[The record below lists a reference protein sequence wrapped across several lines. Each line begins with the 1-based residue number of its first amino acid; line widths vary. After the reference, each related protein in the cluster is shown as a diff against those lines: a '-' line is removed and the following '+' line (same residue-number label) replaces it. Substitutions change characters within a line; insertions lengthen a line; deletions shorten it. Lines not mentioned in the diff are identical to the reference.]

1 MTQMNS
7 TEPRKPRSVARA
19 MGRIFG
25 LGIPATAVMTAALAV
40 VFAVAIDGCS
50 SKNKQNSQNTNPSTN
65 VAALPAPS
73 RALSPTPAATPAVVA
88 KKKTIKR
95 PATVT
100 YSDKE
105 SGISFRY
112 PWKYKL
118 LTPDKGDDAKAE
130 LAKLPT
136 NFMNASASN
145 IAAVELNKG
154 PVSSFMNVSVVK
166 GITAEQC
173 QQFAMSSPQSNNE
186 TPIETDDESGVSKV
200 SLRGVE
206 FAKADEVTEQL
217 EARYYHHFEPGL
229 DKNTGSCYEFAL
241 GISEPPESTNSVDE
255 VARFQQLE
263 RIFGTVKIQPE
274 QVQVITASVPEQP
287 VSVTSPQ

>member
-1 MTQMNS
+1 MTQINS

-25 LGIPATAVMTAALAV
+25 FGIPATAVMAAALAV

-50 SKNKQNSQNTNPSTN
+50 SKNKQTSQNVNPSSTSAS
-65 VAALPAPS
+65 AAVP
-73 RALSPTPAATPAVVA
+73 SPTPAATPAVVA
-88 KKKTIKR
+88 KKKATKR

-100 YSDKE
+100 YSDKT

-118 LTPDKGDDAKAE
+118 LTPDKGDGAKAE

-136 NFMNASASN
+136 NFMNARASS
-145 IAAVELNKG
+145 IVAVELSND
-154 PVSSFMNVSVVK
+154 PVTSFMNVSVVK
-166 GITAEQC
+166 GISAEQC
-173 QQFAMSSPQSNNE
+173 QQFGMSSPQSSDE
-186 TPIETDDESGVSKV
+186 TPIEPNDESGVSKV

-206 FAKADEVTEQL
+206 FTKADEVTEQL

-241 GISEPPESTNSVDE
+241 GISEPPESTNTVDE

-287 VSVTSPQ
+287 VNVTNPQ

>member
-1 MTQMNS
+1 
-7 TEPRKPRSVARA
+7 

-25 LGIPATAVMTAALAV
+25 FGIPATAVMAAALAV

-50 SKNKQNSQNTNPSTN
+50 SKNKQTSQNVNPSSTSAS
-65 VAALPAPS
+65 VAVP
-73 RALSPTPAATPAVVA
+73 SPTPAATPAVVA
-88 KKKTIKR
+88 KKKSTKR

-100 YSDKE
+100 YNDKT

-118 LTPDKGDDAKAE
+118 LTPDKGDEAKAE

-136 NFMNASASN
+136 NFMNASASS
-145 IAAVELNKG
+145 IVAVELSND
-154 PVSSFMNVSVVK
+154 PVTSFMNVSVVK
-166 GITAEQC
+166 GISAEQC
-173 QQFAMSSPQSNNE
+173 QQFGMSSPQSSDE
-186 TPIETDDESGVSKV
+186 TPIEPNDESGVSKV

-206 FAKADEVTEQL
+206 FSKADEVTEQL

-241 GISEPPESTNSVDE
+241 GISEPPESTNTVDE
-255 VARFQQLE
+255 AARFQQLE

-287 VSVTSPQ
+287 VNVTNPQ

>member
-1 MTQMNS
+1 
-7 TEPRKPRSVARA
+7 

-25 LGIPATAVMTAALAV
+25 FGIPATAVMAAALAV

-50 SKNKQNSQNTNPSTN
+50 SKNKQTSQNVNPSSTLAS
-65 VAALPAPS
+65 AAVP
-73 RALSPTPAATPAVVA
+73 SPTPAATPAVVA
-88 KKKTIKR
+88 KKKTTKR

-100 YSDKE
+100 YSDKT

-118 LTPDKGDDAKAE
+118 LTPDKGDEAKAE

-136 NFMNASASN
+136 NFMNASASS
-145 IAAVELNKG
+145 IVAVELSND
-154 PVSSFMNVSVVK
+154 PVTSFMNVSVVK
-166 GITAEQC
+166 GISADQC
-173 QQFAMSSPQSNNE
+173 RQFAMSSPQSNNE

-206 FAKADEVTEQL
+206 FSKADEVTEQL

-241 GISEPPESTNSVDE
+241 GISEPPESTNTVDE
-255 VARFQQLE
+255 AARFQQLE

-287 VSVTSPQ
+287 VNVTNPQ

>member
-25 LGIPATAVMTAALAV
+25 FGIPATAVMAAALAV

-50 SKNKQNSQNTNPSTN
+50 SKNKQTSQNVNPSSTSAS
-65 VAALPAPS
+65 VAVP
-73 RALSPTPAATPAVVA
+73 SPTPAATPAVVA
-88 KKKTIKR
+88 KKKSTKR

-100 YSDKE
+100 YSDKT

-118 LTPDKGDDAKAE
+118 LTPDKGDEAKAE

-136 NFMNASASN
+136 NFMNASASS
-145 IAAVELNKG
+145 IVAVELSND
-154 PVSSFMNVSVVK
+154 PVTSFMNVSVVK
-166 GITAEQC
+166 GISADQC
-173 QQFAMSSPQSNNE
+173 RQFAMSSPQSNNE

-206 FAKADEVTEQL
+206 FSKADEVTEQL

-241 GISEPPESTNSVDE
+241 GISEPPESTNTVDE

-287 VSVTSPQ
+287 VNVTNPQ

>member
-1 MTQMNS
+1 MTQINS

-25 LGIPATAVMTAALAV
+25 FGIPATAVMAAALAV

-50 SKNKQNSQNTNPSTN
+50 SKNKQTSQNVNPSSTSAS
-65 VAALPAPS
+65 VAVP
-73 RALSPTPAATPAVVA
+73 SPTPAATPAVVA
-88 KKKTIKR
+88 KKKSTKR

-100 YSDKE
+100 YSDKT

-136 NFMNASASN
+136 NYMNASASS
-145 IAAVELNKG
+145 IVAVELSND
-154 PVSSFMNVSVVK
+154 PVTSFMNVSVVK
-166 GITAEQC
+166 GISADQC
-173 QQFAMSSPQSNNE
+173 RQFAMSSPQSNNE

-206 FAKADEVTEQL
+206 FTKADEVTEQL

-241 GISEPPESTNSVDE
+241 GISEPPESTNTVDE
-255 VARFQQLE
+255 LARFQQLE

-287 VSVTSPQ
+287 VDVTNPQ

>member
-25 LGIPATAVMTAALAV
+25 FGIPATAVMAAALAV

-50 SKNKQNSQNTNPSTN
+50 SKNKQTSQNVNPSSTSAS
-65 VAALPAPS
+65 VAVP
-73 RALSPTPAATPAVVA
+73 SPTPAATPAVVA
-88 KKKTIKR
+88 KKKSTKR

-100 YSDKE
+100 YNDKT

-118 LTPDKGDDAKAE
+118 LTPDKGDEAKAE

-136 NFMNASASN
+136 NFMNASASS
-145 IAAVELNKG
+145 IVAVELSND
-154 PVSSFMNVSVVK
+154 PVTSFMNVSVVK
-166 GITAEQC
+166 GTSADKC

-186 TPIETDDESGVSKV
+186 TPIEPNDESGVSKV

-206 FAKADEVTEQL
+206 FTKADEVTEQL

-241 GISEPPESTNSVDE
+241 GISEPPESTNTVDE

-287 VSVTSPQ
+287 VNVTNPQ

>member
-25 LGIPATAVMTAALAV
+25 FGIPATAVMTAALAV

-50 SKNKQNSQNTNPSTN
+50 SKNKQTSQNVNPSSTSAS
-65 VAALPAPS
+65 VAVP
-73 RALSPTPAATPAVVA
+73 SPTPAATPAVVA
-88 KKKTIKR
+88 KKKSTKR

-100 YSDKE
+100 YNDKT

-118 LTPDKGDDAKAE
+118 LTPDKGDEAKAE

-136 NFMNASASN
+136 NFMNASASS
-145 IAAVELNKG
+145 IVAVELSND
-154 PVSSFMNVSVVK
+154 PVTSFMNVSVVK
-166 GITAEQC
+166 GTSADQC

-186 TPIETDDESGVSKV
+186 TPIEPNDESGVSKV

-206 FAKADEVTEQL
+206 FTKADEVTEQL

-241 GISEPPESTNSVDE
+241 GISEPPESTNTVDE

-287 VSVTSPQ
+287 VNVTNPQ

>member
-25 LGIPATAVMTAALAV
+25 FGIPATAVMAAALAV

-50 SKNKQNSQNTNPSTN
+50 SKNKQTSQNVNPSSTSAS
-65 VAALPAPS
+65 VAVP
-73 RALSPTPAATPAVVA
+73 SPTPAATPAVVA
-88 KKKTIKR
+88 KKKSTKR

-100 YSDKE
+100 YSDKT

-118 LTPDKGDDAKAE
+118 LTPDKGDEAKAE

-136 NFMNASASN
+136 NYMNASASS
-145 IAAVELNKG
+145 IVAVELSND
-154 PVSSFMNVSVVK
+154 PVTSFMNVSVVK
-166 GITAEQC
+166 GISAEQC
-173 QQFAMSSPQSNNE
+173 QQFGMSSPQSSDE
-186 TPIETDDESGVSKV
+186 TPIEPNDESGVSKV

-206 FAKADEVTEQL
+206 FSKADEVTEQL

-241 GISEPPESTNSVDE
+241 GISEPPESTNTVDE

-287 VSVTSPQ
+287 VNVTNPQ

>member
-25 LGIPATAVMTAALAV
+25 FGIPATAVMAAALAV

-50 SKNKQNSQNTNPSTN
+50 SKNKQTSQNVNPSSTSAS
-65 VAALPAPS
+65 VAVP
-73 RALSPTPAATPAVVA
+73 SPTPAATPAVVA
-88 KKKTIKR
+88 KKKSTKR

-100 YSDKE
+100 YNDKT

-118 LTPDKGDDAKAE
+118 LTPDKGDEAKAE

-136 NFMNASASN
+136 NFMNASASS
-145 IAAVELNKG
+145 IVAVELSND
-154 PVSSFMNVSVVK
+154 PVTSFMNVSVVK
-166 GITAEQC
+166 GISADQC
-173 QQFAMSSPQSNNE
+173 RQFAMSSPQSNNE

-206 FAKADEVTEQL
+206 FSKADEVTEQL

-241 GISEPPESTNSVDE
+241 GISEPPESTNTVDE

-287 VSVTSPQ
+287 VNVTNPQ

>member
-1 MTQMNS
+1 M
-7 TEPRKPRSVARA
+7 A
-19 MGRIFG
+19 
-25 LGIPATAVMTAALAV
+25 AALAV
-40 VFAVAIDGCS
+40 VFSVAIDGCS
-50 SKNKQNSQNTNPSTN
+50 SKSKQTSQNTNPSTN

-73 RALSPTPAATPAVVA
+73 PSPAATPAVVA
-88 KKKTIKR
+88 KKKTAKR

-100 YSDKE
+100 YSDKT

-118 LTPDKGDDAKAE
+118 LTPDKGGEAKAE

-136 NFMNASASN
+136 NFMNASAAS
-145 IAAVELNKG
+145 IAAVELNNG

-166 GITAEQC
+166 GISADQC

-200 SLRGVE
+200 SLRGAE
-206 FAKADEVTEQL
+206 FTKADEVTEQL

-287 VSVTSPQ
+287 VSVTDPQ

>member
-1 MTQMNS
+1 MTQINS
-7 TEPRKPRSVARA
+7 IEPRKPRSVARA

-40 VFAVAIDGCS
+40 VFAVAINGCS
-50 SKNKQNSQNTNPSTN
+50 SKNKQTSQNTNPSTN
-65 VAALPAPS
+65 VAPLPAPS
-73 RALSPTPAATPAVVA
+73 PSPTATPAVVA
-88 KKKTIKR
+88 KKKTTKR

-100 YSDKE
+100 YSDKT

-118 LTPDKGDDAKAE
+118 LTPDKSDEAKAE

-136 NFMNASASN
+136 NFMNATASSL
-145 IAAVELNKG
+145 AAVELNNG

-166 GITAEQC
+166 GISADQC

-200 SLRGVE
+200 SLRGAE
-206 FAKADEVTEQL
+206 FTKADEVTEQL
-217 EARYYHHFEPGL
+217 EARYYHHFEAGL

-241 GISEPPESTNSVDE
+241 GISEPPESTNRVDE

-287 VSVTSPQ
+287 VSVTDPQ

>member
-1 MTQMNS
+1 MTQTNS
-7 TEPRKPRSVARA
+7 TEPRKPQSVARA

-25 LGIPATAVMTAALAV
+25 FGIPATAVMAAALAV

-50 SKNKQNSQNTNPSTN
+50 SKNKQTSQNVNPSSTLASLA
-65 VAALPAPS
+65 VP
-73 RALSPTPAATPAVVA
+73 SPTPAATPAVVA
-88 KKKTIKR
+88 KKKTTKR

-100 YSDKE
+100 YSDKT

-118 LTPDKGDDAKAE
+118 LTPDKGDEAKAE

-136 NFMNASASN
+136 NFMNASASS
-145 IAAVELNKG
+145 IVAVELSND
-154 PVSSFMNVSVVK
+154 PVTSFMNVSVVK
-166 GITAEQC
+166 GISADQC
-173 QQFAMSSPQSNNE
+173 RQFAMSSPQSNNE

-206 FAKADEVTEQL
+206 FSKADEVTEQL

-241 GISEPPESTNSVDE
+241 GISEPPESTNTVDE
-255 VARFQQLE
+255 AARFQQLE

-287 VSVTSPQ
+287 VNVTNPQ

>member
-73 RALSPTPAATPAVVA
+73 PALSPTPAATPAVVA

-145 IAAVELNKG
+145 IAAVELNNG

>member
-25 LGIPATAVMTAALAV
+25 FGIPATAVMAAALAV

-50 SKNKQNSQNTNPSTN
+50 SKNKQTSQNVNPSSTSAS
-65 VAALPAPS
+65 VAVP
-73 RALSPTPAATPAVVA
+73 SPTPAATPAVVA
-88 KKKTIKR
+88 KKKSTKR

-100 YSDKE
+100 YSDKT

-118 LTPDKGDDAKAE
+118 LTPDKGDEAKAE

-136 NFMNASASN
+136 NFMNASASS
-145 IAAVELNKG
+145 IVAVELSND
-154 PVSSFMNVSVVK
+154 PVTSFMNVSVVK
-166 GITAEQC
+166 GISAEQC
-173 QQFAMSSPQSNNE
+173 QQFGMSSPQSSDE
-186 TPIETDDESGVSKV
+186 TPIEPNDESGVSKV

-206 FAKADEVTEQL
+206 FSKADEVTEQL

-241 GISEPPESTNSVDE
+241 GISEPPESTNTVDE

-287 VSVTSPQ
+287 VNVTNPQ

>member
-25 LGIPATAVMTAALAV
+25 FGIPATAVMAAALAV

-50 SKNKQNSQNTNPSTN
+50 SKNKQTSQNVNPSSTSAS
-65 VAALPAPS
+65 VAVP
-73 RALSPTPAATPAVVA
+73 SPTPAATPAVVA
-88 KKKTIKR
+88 KKKSTKR

-100 YSDKE
+100 YSDKT

-118 LTPDKGDDAKAE
+118 LTPDKGDEAKAE

-136 NFMNASASN
+136 NYMNASASS
-145 IAAVELNKG
+145 IVAVELSND
-154 PVSSFMNVSVVK
+154 PVTSFMNVSVVK
-166 GITAEQC
+166 GISADQC
-173 QQFAMSSPQSNNE
+173 RQFAMSSPQSNNE

-206 FAKADEVTEQL
+206 FTKADEVTEQL

-241 GISEPPESTNSVDE
+241 GISEPPESTNTVDE

-287 VSVTSPQ
+287 VNVTNPQ

>member
-25 LGIPATAVMTAALAV
+25 FGIPATAVMAAALAV

-50 SKNKQNSQNTNPSTN
+50 SKNKQTSQNVNPSSTLASLA
-65 VAALPAPS
+65 VP
-73 RALSPTPAATPAVVA
+73 SPTPAATPAVVA
-88 KKKTIKR
+88 KKKTTKR

-100 YSDKE
+100 YSDKT

-118 LTPDKGDDAKAE
+118 LTPDKGDEAKAE

-136 NFMNASASN
+136 NFMNASASS
-145 IAAVELNKG
+145 IVAVELSND
-154 PVSSFMNVSVVK
+154 PVTSFMNVSVVK
-166 GITAEQC
+166 GISAEQC
-173 QQFAMSSPQSNNE
+173 QQFGMSSPQSSDE
-186 TPIETDDESGVSKV
+186 TPIEPNDESGVSKV

-206 FAKADEVTEQL
+206 FSKADEVTEQL

-241 GISEPPESTNSVDE
+241 GISEPPESTNTVDE

-287 VSVTSPQ
+287 VNVTNPQ

>member
-25 LGIPATAVMTAALAV
+25 FGIPATAVMTAALAV

-50 SKNKQNSQNTNPSTN
+50 SKNKQTSQNVNPSSTSAS
-65 VAALPAPS
+65 VAVP
-73 RALSPTPAATPAVVA
+73 SPTPAATPAVVA
-88 KKKTIKR
+88 KKKSTKR

-100 YSDKE
+100 YSDKT

-118 LTPDKGDDAKAE
+118 LTPDKGDEAKAE

-136 NFMNASASN
+136 NYMNASASS
-145 IAAVELNKG
+145 IVAVELSND
-154 PVSSFMNVSVVK
+154 PVTSFMNVSVVK
-166 GITAEQC
+166 GISAEQC
-173 QQFAMSSPQSNNE
+173 QQFGMSSPQSSDE
-186 TPIETDDESGVSKV
+186 TPIEPNDESGVSKV

-206 FAKADEVTEQL
+206 FSKADEVTEQL

-241 GISEPPESTNSVDE
+241 GISEPPESTNTVDE

-287 VSVTSPQ
+287 VNVTNPQ

>member
-1 MTQMNS
+1 MTQKNS

-50 SKNKQNSQNTNPSTN
+50 SKNKQTSQNTNPSTN

-73 RALSPTPAATPAVVA
+73 PALSPTPAATPAVIA

-100 YSDKE
+100 YSDKT

-118 LTPDKGDDAKAE
+118 LTPDKGDEAKAE

-136 NFMNASASN
+136 NFMNASGSS
-145 IAAVELNKG
+145 IAAVELNNG

-166 GITAEQC
+166 NISAEQC

-186 TPIETDDESGVSKV
+186 TPIDPDDESGVSKV

-206 FAKADEVTEQL
+206 FSKADEVTEQL

-241 GISEPPESTNSVDE
+241 GISEPPESTNTVDE

-263 RIFGTVKIQPE
+263 RIFGTVKIQPD

-287 VSVTSPQ
+287 VGVTSPQ